1 VLSVSNR
8 RFHRFAQII
17 FFCVHLRHLWLTLV
31 LSETQNELGRA
42 ARKCCNPRVDDEFIT
57 LTESAGLLDLS
68 NRSRLCLLGADRA
81 RFLHGQVTNDI
92 NGLAEHT
99 GCYAA
104 LVNAK
109 GKMESD
115 LFAYRLAEEILLDFE
130 PGLADA
136 VQARLESFIIAE
148 DVEVADVTPH
158 FGLLS
163 VQGPKAPEV
172 LAALELPAPETEFAL
187 TKTVDE
193 IFVVNRPRL
202 GSMGFDLF
210 VPVDA
215 MEDLKLRLAKHA
227 PLCGEAA
234 FEKARVL
241 ATIPRFGKDFT
252 ANNLAPEGGIEARAI
267 SYAKGC
273 YIGQEIISRIRS
285 RGKVNRILRGLRLD
299 GATVEGDA
307 IYLGEKQVGTLSSVI
322 TEPDAALAI
331 VHRDAAELG
340 TALRVDTIN
349 GGVNANTATLPF
361 EKFTL

>member
-1 VLSVSNR
+1 M
-8 RFHRFAQII
+8 
-17 FFCVHLRHLWLTLV
+17 
-31 LSETQNELGRA
+31 
-42 ARKCCNPRVDDEFIT
+42 DDEFNA
-57 LTESAGLLDLS
+57 LTKSAGWLDLS
-68 NRSRLCLLGADRA
+68 NRSRLCLLGAARA
-81 RFLHGQVTNDI
+81 KFLHGQVTNDI

-136 VQARLESFIIAE
+136 VRARLESFIIAE
-148 DVEVADVTPH
+148 DVEVADVAPH

-163 VQGPKAPEV
+163 VQGPKAAAV
-172 LAALELPAPETEFAL
+172 LATLELPVPETEFSLA
-187 TKTVDE
+187 KTADE
-193 IFVVNRPRL
+193 IFVVNQPRL
-202 GSMGFDLF
+202 GSAGFDLF

-215 MEDLKLRLAKHA
+215 LADWKSRVAEHA
-227 PLCGEAA
+227 PLCSETA

-241 ATIPRFGKDFT
+241 ATVPLFGKDFT
-252 ANNLAPEGGIEARAI
+252 SNNLAPECGIEARAI

-299 GATVEGDA
+299 GAAVEGDA

>member
-1 VLSVSNR
+1 
-8 RFHRFAQII
+8 
-17 FFCVHLRHLWLTLV
+17 
-31 LSETQNELGRA
+31 
-42 ARKCCNPRVDDEFIT
+42 VDDEFNA
-57 LTESAGLLDLS
+57 LTKSAGWLDLS

-81 RFLHGQVTNDI
+81 KFLHGQVTNDI

-136 VQARLESFIIAE
+136 VRARLESFIIAE
-148 DVEVADVTPH
+148 DVEVADVAPH

-163 VQGPKAPEV
+163 VQGPKAAAV
-172 LAALELPAPETEFAL
+172 LATLELPVPETEFSLA
-187 TKTVDE
+187 KTADE
-193 IFVVNRPRL
+193 IFVVNQPRL
-202 GSMGFDLF
+202 GSAGFDLF

-215 MEDLKLRLAKHA
+215 LADWKSRVAEHA
-227 PLCGEAA
+227 PLCSETA

-241 ATIPRFGKDFT
+241 ATVPLFGKDFT
-252 ANNLAPEGGIEARAI
+252 SNNLAPECGIEARAI

-299 GATVEGDA
+299 GAAVEGDA

>member
-1 VLSVSNR
+1 M
-8 RFHRFAQII
+8 
-17 FFCVHLRHLWLTLV
+17 
-31 LSETQNELGRA
+31 
-42 ARKCCNPRVDDEFIT
+42 DDEFNA
-57 LTESAGLLDLS
+57 LTKSAGWLDLS

-81 RFLHGQVTNDI
+81 KFLHGQVTNDI

-136 VQARLESFIIAE
+136 VRARLESFIIAE
-148 DVEVADVTPH
+148 DVEVADVAPH

-163 VQGPKAPEV
+163 VQGPKAAAV
-172 LAALELPAPETEFAL
+172 LATLELPVPETEFSLA
-187 TKTVDE
+187 KTADE
-193 IFVVNRPRL
+193 IFVVNQPRL
-202 GSMGFDLF
+202 GSAGFDLF

-215 MEDLKLRLAKHA
+215 LADWKSRVAEHA
-227 PLCGEAA
+227 PLCSETA

-241 ATIPRFGKDFT
+241 ATVPLFGKDFT
-252 ANNLAPEGGIEARAI
+252 SNNLAPECGIEARAI

-299 GATVEGDA
+299 GAAVEGDA

>member
-1 VLSVSNR
+1 
-8 RFHRFAQII
+8 
-17 FFCVHLRHLWLTLV
+17 
-31 LSETQNELGRA
+31 
-42 ARKCCNPRVDDEFIT
+42 VDDEFNA
-57 LTESAGLLDLS
+57 LTKSAGWLDLS

-81 RFLHGQVTNDI
+81 KFLHGQVTNDI

-115 LFAYRLAEEILLDFE
+115 LFAYRLADEILLDFE

-136 VQARLESFIIAE
+136 VRSRLESFIIAE
-148 DVEVADVTPH
+148 DVEVADVAPH

-163 VQGPKAPEV
+163 VQGPKAAAV
-172 LAALELPAPETEFAL
+172 LATLELPVPETEFSLA
-187 TKTVDE
+187 KTADE
-193 IFVVNRPRL
+193 IFVVNQPRL
-202 GSMGFDLF
+202 GSAGFDLF

-215 MEDLKLRLAKHA
+215 LADWKSRVAEHA
-227 PLCGEAA
+227 PLCSETA

-241 ATIPRFGKDFT
+241 ATVPLFGKDFT
-252 ANNLAPEGGIEARAI
+252 SNNLAPECGIEARAI

-299 GATVEGDA
+299 GAAVEGDA

>member
-1 VLSVSNR
+1 VDNE
-8 RFHRFAQII
+8 FNA
-17 FFCVHLRHLWLTLV
+17 LT
-31 LSETQNELGRA
+31 
-42 ARKCCNPRVDDEFIT
+42 K
-57 LTESAGLLDLS
+57 SAGWLDLS

-81 RFLHGQVTNDI
+81 KFLHGQVTNDI

-136 VQARLESFIIAE
+136 VRARLESFIIAE
-148 DVEVADVTPH
+148 DVEVADVAPH

-163 VQGPKAPEV
+163 VQGPKAAAV
-172 LAALELPAPETEFAL
+172 LATLELPVPETEFSLA
-187 TKTVDE
+187 KTADE
-193 IFVVNRPRL
+193 IFVVNQPRL
-202 GSMGFDLF
+202 GSAGFDLF

-215 MEDLKLRLAKHA
+215 LADWKSRVAEHA
-227 PLCGEAA
+227 PLCSETA

-241 ATIPRFGKDFT
+241 ATVPLFGKDFT
-252 ANNLAPEGGIEARAI
+252 SNNLAPECGIEARAI

-285 RGKVNRILRGLRLD
+285 RGKVNRILRGLWLD
-299 GATVEGDA
+299 GAAVEGDA

>member
-1 VLSVSNR
+1 M
-8 RFHRFAQII
+8 
-17 FFCVHLRHLWLTLV
+17 
-31 LSETQNELGRA
+31 
-42 ARKCCNPRVDDEFIT
+42 DDEFNA
-57 LTESAGLLDLS
+57 LTKSAGWLDLS

-81 RFLHGQVTNDI
+81 KFLHGQVTNDI

-148 DVEVADVTPH
+148 DVEVADVAPH

-163 VQGPKAPEV
+163 VQGPKAAAV
-172 LAALELPAPETEFAL
+172 LATLELPVPETEFSLA
-187 TKTVDE
+187 KTADE
-193 IFVVNRPRL
+193 IFVVNQPRL
-202 GSMGFDLF
+202 GSAGFDLF

-215 MEDLKLRLAKHA
+215 LADWKSRVAEHA
-227 PLCGEAA
+227 PLCSETA

-241 ATIPRFGKDFT
+241 ATVPLFGKDFT
-252 ANNLAPEGGIEARAI
+252 SNNLAPECGIEARAI

-299 GATVEGDA
+299 GAAVEGDA

>member
-1 VLSVSNR
+1 M
-8 RFHRFAQII
+8 
-17 FFCVHLRHLWLTLV
+17 
-31 LSETQNELGRA
+31 
-42 ARKCCNPRVDDEFIT
+42 DDEFNA
-57 LTESAGLLDLS
+57 LTKSAGWLDLS

-81 RFLHGQVTNDI
+81 KFLHGQVTNDI

-115 LFAYRLAEEILLDFE
+115 LFAYRLADEILLDFE

-136 VQARLESFIIAE
+136 VRARLESFIIAE
-148 DVEVADVTPH
+148 DVEVADVAPH

-163 VQGPKAPEV
+163 VQGPKAAAV
-172 LAALELPAPETEFAL
+172 LATLELPVPETEFSLA
-187 TKTVDE
+187 KTADE
-193 IFVVNRPRL
+193 IFVVNQPRL
-202 GSMGFDLF
+202 GSAGFDLF

-215 MEDLKLRLAKHA
+215 LADWKSRVAEHA
-227 PLCGEAA
+227 PLCSETA

-241 ATIPRFGKDFT
+241 ATVPLFGKDFT
-252 ANNLAPEGGIEARAI
+252 SNNLAPECGIEARAI

-299 GATVEGDA
+299 GAAVEGDA